1 MEKINK
7 EIIISSLFSMGFDK
21 VDALLYMYVLDD
33 LFRYIDVIKKFEYD
47 LIEPTS
53 TFNKYVDFDG
63 MVSSLKKGYTLN
75 TKVSCDDGSQKQL
88 RKVLNINYELV
99 QYLEDVDFAKIVNKK
114 VFDIGLERLEEF
126 SYLFSNVE
134 REYIYNAFQQYIS
147 CYSGNKDSKRRN

>member
-1 MEKINK
+1 MN
-7 EIIISSLFSMGFDK
+7 D
-21 VDALLYMYVLDD
+21 
-33 LFRYIDVIKKFEYD
+33 
-47 LIEPTS
+47 
-53 TFNKYVDFDG
+53 KYVDFDG
-63 MVSSLKKGYTLN
+63 MVYSLKKGYTLN